1 MTGGTASLL
10 LSCCCCCY
18 SQLTTTVLDLVALQG
33 FELATPSSVLTE
45 GDGGRAGN
53 ESYFSEFGG
62 FRSLHKAK

>member
-1 MTGGTASLL
+1 ML
-10 LSCCCCCY
+10 
-18 SQLTTTVLDLVALQG
+18 LQG

-45 GDGGRAGN
+45 GDKGRAGN